1 MSLGRHF
8 RRFWTAA
15 VLVNVGDGIRLAAFP
30 LLAASLTDSAAW
42 VSVVTAASTVPWL
55 VAGLAAGSLADRRGA
70 RGLMVT
76 ADAVRLAVL
85 VGLAVLVAVGAAGVA
100 IVAVAAL
107 LLGVA
112 ETLRDTAAQTA
123 IPRLVPA
130 ALLERANGR
139 LVAGEVAGNEFV
151 GPLLGGLLFGV
162 GAAVPFVANSAA
174 TVLAVVAVLSIPAT
188 VLNLRAPSSP
198 EARPEVGAGVR
209 AALSWLVRQRAL
221 RMLVVAGLGVAV
233 ADSAWF
239 AVFVLYT
246 EQTLELG
253 PVGFGALL
261 AVGAV
266 GGLAGA
272 VLADKAVAGRRH
284 RLVLAVAM
292 LLAAATPVV
301 LLVLPTVPGAVAV
314 VVTTSAAFGLFNVV
328 AVSLRQRLVPG
339 DLLGR
344 VTATWRTV
352 VYGGG
357 ALGALAGGALATQWG
372 LDAPFV
378 LCGVVGLVAAAAW
391 LLGSRG
397 LPQVSGG
404 AA

>member
-1 MSLGRHF
+1 M
-8 RRFWTAA
+8 
-15 VLVNVGDGIRLAAFP
+15 
-30 LLAASLTDSAAW
+30 
-42 VSVVTAASTVPWL
+42 
-55 VAGLAAGSLADRRGA
+55 
-70 RGLMVT
+70 
-76 ADAVRLAVL
+76 
-85 VGLAVLVAVGAAGVA
+85 
-100 IVAVAAL
+100 
-107 LLGVA
+107 
-112 ETLRDTAAQTA
+112 
-123 IPRLVPA
+123 PA

-174 TVLAVVAVLSIPAT
+174 TVLAVAAVLSIPAT

-209 AALSWLVRQRAL
+209 AALSWLVRQRVL

-301 LLVLPTVPGAVAV
+301 LLVLPTVPGAVVV

>member
-1 MSLGRHF
+1 MSLGTHF
-8 RRFWTAA
+8 WRFWTAA

-42 VSVVTAASTVPWL
+42 VSLVTAASTVPWL

-70 RGLMVT
+70 RGLVVT
-76 ADAVRLAVL
+76 ADTLRIVVLA
-85 VGLAVLVAVGAAGVA
+85 GLTTLVAVGAASVA
-100 IVAVAAL
+100 LVAVAAL

-112 ETLRDTAAQTA
+112 ETLRDTAAQTV

-130 ALLERANGR
+130 VLLERANGR

-174 TVLAVVAVLSIPAT
+174 TALAVMAVLSIPAA
-188 VLNLRAPSSP
+188 VLNLRTEPSDGAEP
-198 EARPEVGAGVR
+198 KVGAGVR
-209 AALSWLVRQRAL
+209 AALSWLVGQNAL
-221 RMLVVAGLGVAV
+221 RMLVIAGLGVAV

-246 EQTLELG
+246 EQTLQLG
-253 PVGFGALL
+253 SVGFGALL

-266 GGLAGA
+266 GGIAGA
-272 VLADKAVAGRRH
+272 VIADKAVAGRRH

-292 LLAAATPVV
+292 LLAAATPV
-301 LLVLPTVPGAVAV
+301 LLIVLPTVPGAVVV
-314 VVTTSAAFGLFNVV
+314 VVTTSGAFGLFNVV
-328 AVSLRQRLVPG
+328 AVSLRQRLVPER
-339 DLLGR
+339 LLGR
-344 VTATWRTV
+344 ITATWRTV
-352 VYGGG
+352 VYGGA
-357 ALGALAGGALATQWG
+357 ALGALGGGALATRWG

-378 LCGVVGLVAAAAW
+378 LCGVLGLVATAGW
-391 LLGSRG
+391 LFSSRG
-397 LPQVSGG
+397 LPPVPGG
-404 AA
+404 TA

>member
-174 TVLAVVAVLSIPAT
+174 TVLAVAAVLSIPAT

>member
-1 MSLGRHF
+1 MSLGSHF

-174 TVLAVVAVLSIPAT
+174 TVLAVAAVLSIPAT

>member
-174 TVLAVVAVLSIPAT
+174 TVLAVAAVLSIPAT

-301 LLVLPTVPGAVAV
+301 LLVLPTVPGAVVV

>member
-1 MSLGRHF
+1 MSLGSHF

-174 TVLAVVAVLSIPAT
+174 TVLAVAAVLSIPAT

-301 LLVLPTVPGAVAV
+301 LLVLPTVPGAVVV

>member
-123 IPRLVPA
+123 VPRLVPA

>member
-1 MSLGRHF
+1 MNLGTHF
-8 RRFWTAA
+8 WRFWTAA

-42 VSVVTAASTVPWL
+42 VSLVTAASTVPWL

-70 RGLMVT
+70 RGLVVT
-76 ADAVRLAVL
+76 ADALRVVVLA
-85 VGLAVLVAVGAAGVA
+85 GLATLVAVGAASVA
-100 IVAVAAL
+100 LVAVAAL
-107 LLGVA
+107 LLGMA
-112 ETLRDTAAQTA
+112 ETLRDTAAQTVV
-123 IPRLVPA
+123 PRLVPA

-174 TVLAVVAVLSIPAT
+174 TALAVMAVLSIPAA
-188 VLNLRAPSSP
+188 VLNLRAEPSDGAEP
-198 EARPEVGAGVR
+198 KVGAGVR
-209 AALSWLVRQRAL
+209 AALSWLLEQNAL
-221 RMLVVAGLGVAV
+221 RMLVIAGLGVAV

-246 EQTLELG
+246 EQTLQLG
-253 PVGFGALL
+253 SVGFGALL

-266 GGLAGA
+266 GGIAGA
-272 VLADKAVAGRRH
+272 VIADKVVAGRRH

-292 LLAAATPVV
+292 LLAAATPV
-301 LLVLPTVPGAVAV
+301 LLIVLPNVPGAVVV
-314 VVTTSAAFGLFNVV
+314 VVTTSGAFGLFNVV

-339 DLLGR
+339 SLLGR
-344 VTATWRTV
+344 ITATWRTV
-352 VYGGG
+352 VYGGA
-357 ALGALAGGALATQWG
+357 ALGALAGGALATRWG

-378 LCGVVGLVAAAAW
+378 LCGVLGLGATVAW
-391 LLGSRG
+391 LLSSRG
-397 LPQVSGG
+397 LPSLPGG